1 MAVTVIDSRVKFRKD
16 QRPNK
21 SDFLYGVD
29 DVKEDFFL
37 VKEVQSRLLACSL

>member
-1 MAVTVIDSRVKFRKD
+1 MPVTVIDSRVKFRKD

-37 VKEVQSRLLACSL
+37 VKEVQCRLLACSL